1 MDQQL
6 KGTCFSALAAIIYG
20 LIPVFSLGIYGNG
33 GDVFSVVCIRSLI
46 AAVIHGS
53 LVKRKGGSLAVSKKD
68 LLCLVLAA
76 VFGITCTDFFLGLS
90 YNYISGGLAT
100 TLHFIYPAACV
111 ITEAVFFKEKVT
123 NKTVGALVCV
133 ISGVVLF
140 SWKSA
145 HVEFLGVCLALISG
159 LCYTFYLVMMAR
171 SRLKELDVHTVIFY
185 ICCIEAILCG
195 VPAVKTQSF
204 HMNLQ
209 GWILAILLSILVNV
223 LAASLFQLGIRLV
236 GLSTASVLSTLEP
249 LTSVVAG
256 ILVLHDTLGIAELCG
271 CIMVCVGIAVLVCH
285 KKQFE

>member
-1 MDQQL
+1 MDRQL
-6 KGTCFSALAAIIYG
+6 KGTCFSALAAVIYG
-20 LIPVFSLGIYGNG
+20 LIPVFSLGVYGNG

-46 AAVIHGS
+46 AAVIHGL
-53 LVKRKGGSLAVSKKD
+53 LVKRSGGSLAVSRKD
-68 LLCLVLAA
+68 LLYLVLAA

-111 ITEAVFFKEKVT
+111 ITEAVLFKEKVT
-123 NKTVGALVCV
+123 KKIVGALVCV

-145 HVEFLGVCLALISG
+145 HVEFLGVCFALISG
-159 LCYTFYLVMMAR
+159 LCYTFYLVMLAR
-171 SRLKELDVHTVIFY
+171 SRLKKLDVHKIICY
-185 ICCIEAILCG
+185 ACCIEAVLCG

-204 HMNLQ
+204 HMSLQ
-209 GWILAILLSILVNV
+209 GWMLAILLSILVNV
-223 LAASLFQLGIRLV
+223 LAASLFQLGIRMV

-256 ILVLHDTLGIAELCG
+256 ILVFHDALGVTELCG
-271 CIMVCVGIAVLVCH
+271 CVMVCIGITALVYR
-285 KKQFE
+285 KKTA